1 MPASNYR
8 PEGTAARL
16 RAAVARI
23 DRLLARDV
31 LGSGLTRTQFSVL
44 GAVVRRGSQ
53 RLGDLADREGVNPT
67 MLSRVVAG
75 LERSGLV
82 RRATD
87 PDDGRAVLVEPTED
101 GAQLYARLQGER
113 SAHIEDHLAGLDAA
127 QRAALDAA
135 LPVLEGLA
143 EALQERRTPAGA
155 AR

>member
-1 MPASNYR
+1 VPASNYQ

-44 GAVVRRGSQ
+44 GAVVRRGGQ
-53 RLGDLADREGVNPT
+53 RPGDLADREGVNPT

-75 LERSGLV
+75 LEKAGLV
-82 RRATD
+82 ERTTD
-87 PDDGRAVLVEPTED
+87 PGDGRAVLVAPTGE
-101 GAQLYARLQGER
+101 GAQLYGRLQAER
-113 SAHIEDHLAGLDAA
+113 SAHIEEYLAGLDAE
-127 QRAALDAA
+127 RLDTLAAA

-143 EALQERRTPAGA
+143 EALHDRRTPAGA